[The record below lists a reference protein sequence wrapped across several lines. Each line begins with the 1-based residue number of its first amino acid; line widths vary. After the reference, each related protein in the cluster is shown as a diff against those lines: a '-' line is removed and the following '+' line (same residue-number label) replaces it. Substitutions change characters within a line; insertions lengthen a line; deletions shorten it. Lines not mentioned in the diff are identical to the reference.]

1 MKMIDDHI
9 AQSIY
14 QQFQDADRVLLVT
27 HERPDGDAIGSL
39 LGLGLALRN
48 ANKSIEMICPDGVPV
63 NMRFL
68 DGSEHIQKSP
78 KGYFDFII
86 VLDCSDINRTADVLD
101 DFKKIDLNI
110 DHHKTNDN
118 FARINIVINTA
129 VSTSEI
135 VYQLI
140 KKTDLFFTRE
150 ITNALIMGL
159 ITDTLG
165 FRTPNV
171 TPRALRVGA
180 ELMELGADLHE
191 IYYKSL
197 VSRSVQSARF
207 WGKGL
212 EKLVM
217 DDRIVWTTLMIAD
230 RKAVN
235 YSGKDDADL
244 INILSSIEGAVI
256 SIIFVEQPAG
266 KVKISWRAQPGY
278 DITKVAM
285 KFGGG
290 GHAAAAGAE
299 VYGEMQEI
307 TRIVLDET
315 RELLGSFKKEE
326 ILTT

>member
-150 ITNALIMGL
+150 ITNPLKLFGL
-159 ITDTLG
+159 
-165 FRTPNV
+165 
-171 TPRALRVGA
+171 
-180 ELMELGADLHE
+180 
-191 IYYKSL
+191 
-197 VSRSVQSARF
+197 
-207 WGKGL
+207 
-212 EKLVM
+212 
-217 DDRIVWTTLMIAD
+217 TTLTEYPRSFPIFSSNSMFPSLSLP
-230 RKAVN
+230 KAK
-235 YSGKDDADL
+235 STP
-244 INILSSIEGAVI
+244 
-256 SIIFVEQPAG
+256 IFRYF
-266 KVKISWRAQPGY
+266 IFR
-278 DITKVAM
+278 
-285 KFGGG
+285 
-290 GHAAAAGAE
+290 
-299 VYGEMQEI
+299 
-307 TRIVLDET
+307 
-315 RELLGSFKKEE
+315 
-326 ILTT
+326 